1 MLRLRLALPLVR
13 RRLLDLRVRLVACTC
28 STLLAQDDTAGAETT
43 GLCMQTGLFPGDHTK
58 LLATSDTAYK
68 GFRLVCTNGLV
79 FPDSPVACD
88 LTPVPTG
95 YVR

>member
-1 MLRLRLALPLVR
+1 MGKIPDGV
-13 RRLLDLRVRLVACTC
+13 
-28 STLLAQDDTAGAETT
+28 G
-43 GLCMQTGLFPGDHTK
+43 GLWGLYVQMGLFPGDHTK
-58 LLATSDTAYK
+58 LLATSGATYK
-68 GFRLVCTNGLV
+68 GFRLVCANGAV